1 MSEKS
6 QANNQSKATL
16 NTQSEEGWQELQNSF
31 AQLEQ
36 LKDRDR
42 QEYELHQAAQRHNL
56 PVDIYRQLFSK
67 YTKTQLIAQ
76 GREVFFLL
84 RQSPQQ
90 SLKKAFNLLTRLG
103 WLSLIGVA
111 IALALQLAEIHQQQE
126 YLSWAILSLNQGN
139 KANGGRFLALETLML
154 FDSNLSGLNLENAI
168 LPGIEL
174 SGAELVRADFDRA
187 ILIEANLSN
196 TILRNADFRK
206 AHLQQAN
213 LSEADLELADL
224 TGAILNQANLLG
236 ANFYRANLKGANLSG
251 ADLRES
257 KNLEF
262 ARLYGAIYDVKT
274 RFPENFN
281 PANSGAVLIKPNANL
296 AGINLRGAMLMKM
309 DLRGVNLEGA
319 SLEEAVLYDANLTNA
334 NLKGA
339 SLKNALGL
347 FPSQVKAASNWQQAL
362 YDEEFRQELGLPV
375 SSSTPR

>member
-6 QANNQSKATL
+6 EANNQSKATR

-31 AQLEQ
+31 AYLDQ
-36 LKDRDR
+36 LKDRER
-42 QEYELHQAAQRHNL
+42 REYELHQAAQRHNL
-56 PVDIYRQLFSK
+56 PVDIYRQLFSQ
-67 YTKTQLIAQ
+67 YTKTQLIAE
-76 GREVFFLL
+76 GREVFFLF

-90 SLKKAFNLLTRLG
+90 SLKKAFNLITRLG

-111 IALALQLAEIHQQQE
+111 IAMALQLAEIHQQQE
-126 YLSWAILSLNQGN
+126 YLSWAILSLNQEN
-139 KANGGRFLALETLML
+139 QANGGRFLALETLML
-154 FDSNLSGLNLENAI
+154 FNSNLSGLNLENAV

-174 SGAELVRADFDRA
+174 SGATLIRADFDRS
-187 ILIEANLSN
+187 ILIEVNLSN
-196 TILRNADFRK
+196 TILRNADFRQ
-206 AHLQQAN
+206 AHLHSAN

-251 ADLRES
+251 ADLRGS

-262 ARLYGAIYDVKT
+262 ARLYGAIYDANT
-274 RFPENFN
+274 SFPENFN

-309 DLRGVNLEGA
+309 DLSGVNLEGA
-319 SLEEAVLYDANLTNA
+319 SLEEAVLYDANLTHA

-347 FPSQVKAASNWQQAL
+347 FPSQVKTASNWEQAL
-362 YDEEFRQELGLPV
+362 YDEEFRQELGLPA
-375 SSSTPR
+375 SASK